1 MGMAVSAGISVRDLC
16 FGYGQGRILHN
27 LNLEVAEGQLLAL
40 VGPNGAG
47 KSTLLK
53 VISGYLKPSQGQVLL
68 GGTDVSALSDTER
81 SRVVTYTGDEP
92 DPAFDFT
99 VEETVLMGR
108 TAVLRR
114 GLLQP
119 GRQSSP
125 QRGPFAEPDLARQ
138 AMQVTGVY
146 SLKDRTI
153 TSLSSGERQ
162 RVYIARA
169 IAQDPRVYL
178 FDEPTAHL
186 DMAFEL
192 EIMEVI
198 KAMAQNAGKT
208 VLVVLHDINL
218 ALRYASEVVFLKDGK
233 LARKVSPA
241 EVTPDIIR
249 LVYGV
254 KAELARHPILGYQ
267 MVIPVTPVQ

>member
-1 MGMAVSAGISVRDLC
+1 MGIPAGISVRDLC

-27 LNLEVAEGQLLAL
+27 LDMEVAGGRLVAL

-53 VISGYLKPSQGQVLL
+53 VISGYLKPSQGHVFL
-68 GGTDVSALSDTER
+68 GGADVSSLSHTER

-92 DPAFDFT
+92 DPVYDFT

-108 TAVLRR
+108 TAVLR
-114 GLLQP
+114 GGSLQP
-119 GRQSSP
+119 GRQGP
-125 QRGPFAEPDLARQ
+125 LQRAPSAELDFARE
-138 AMQVTGVY
+138 AMRVTGVY
-146 SLKDRTI
+146 NLKDRTI

-169 IAQDPRVYL
+169 IAQDPHIYL

-198 KAMAQNAGKT
+198 RGMAQDAGKT

-218 ALRYASEVVFLKDGK
+218 ALRYASEAVFLKYGK
-233 LARKVSPA
+233 LAHRASPA

-249 LVYGV
+249 FVYGV
-254 KAELARHPILGYQ
+254 KAELARHPVFGHP
-267 MVIPVTPVQ
+267 MVIPVSPVQ